1 MTTLFTVLVILVFVA
16 LLVAFYQ
23 MQKRH
28 VKFSNRVFAGLGAGI
43 VFGGVLQLL
52 LGNGSKVISQAM
64 EWIGIVGNGYISL
77 LQMLVMPL
85 VFISIVGAFTKM
97 KSSKKL
103 GKISANVLVTLL
115 ATTAIAALIG
125 IVAVMVFGL
134 DGATFTKVAAE
145 TSRIK

>member
-52 LGNGSKVISQAM
+52 LGNGSKVIS
-64 EWIGIVGNGYISL
+64 VNGSKL
-77 LQMLVMPL
+77 FNSATD
-85 VFISIVGAFTKM
+85 FI
-97 KSSKKL
+97 L
-103 GKISANVLVTLL
+103 HPNQCLC
-115 ATTAIAALIG
+115 
-125 IVAVMVFGL
+125 
-134 DGATFTKVAAE
+134 
-145 TSRIK
+145 

>member
-1 MTTLFTVLVILVFVA
+1 MYKRQLVFVA

-85 VFISIVGAFTKM
+85 V
-97 KSSKKL
+97 
-103 GKISANVLVTLL
+103 
-115 ATTAIAALIG
+115 
-125 IVAVMVFGL
+125 
-134 DGATFTKVAAE
+134 
-145 TSRIK
+145 